1 MTFLRS
7 ATTSASLPD
16 RSARPIRLLTRIRL
30 ALAARAQRRALA
42 QADDRL
48 LDDIGVSRDQ
58 ALAEARRPVWDV
70 PPTWL
75 R

>member
-1 MTFLRS
+1 MALLRS
-7 ATTSASLPD
+7 ATA
-16 RSARPIRLLTRIRL
+16 SARLPARIVRPAALLARLRL

-42 QADDRL
+42 RADDRL

-58 ALAEARRPVWDV
+58 ALAEARRPAWDV

>member
-1 MTFLRS
+1 
-7 ATTSASLPD
+7 
-16 RSARPIRLLTRIRL
+16 LLTRIRL
-30 ALAARAQRRALA
+30 GLAARAQRRALA

>member
-1 MTFLRS
+1 MAFLRS
-7 ATTSASLPD
+7 ATTSARLPG
-16 RSARPIRLLTRIRL
+16 RSAHPTRLLARLRL

>member
-1 MTFLRS
+1 MAILRS
-7 ATTSASLPD
+7 ATA
-16 RSARPIRLLTRIRL
+16 SARLTGGSAHPTRLLARLRL

-42 QADDRL
+42 RADDRL
-48 LDDIGVSRDQ
+48 LDDIGISRDQ

>member
-1 MTFLRS
+1 MAILRS
-7 ATTSASLPD
+7 AHS
-16 RSARPIRLLTRIRL
+16 SARLPARAAHPTGLLARLRL

>member
-1 MTFLRS
+1 MAILRS
-7 ATTSASLPD
+7 ATA
-16 RSARPIRLLTRIRL
+16 SARLPGGSAHPTRLLARLRL

-42 QADDRL
+42 RADDRL
-48 LDDIGVSRDQ
+48 LDDIGISRDQ

>member
-1 MTFLRS
+1 MPLLRS
-7 ATTSASLPD
+7 ATA
-16 RSARPIRLLTRIRL
+16 SARLPARIKRPAALLARLRL

-42 QADDRL
+42 RADDRL

>member
-1 MTFLRS
+1 MALLRS
-7 ATTSASLPD
+7 ATP
-16 RSARPIRLLTRIRL
+16 SARLHGGLAHPTQLLARLRL

-42 QADDRL
+42 RADDRL
-48 LDDIGVSRDQ
+48 LDDIGISRDQ